1 MLNYDIIILGENMKK
16 KKRYRLKKG
25 RILLAIILLIGIIT
39 LAFNTPNI
47 INYISLKTLNYSD
60 TSIKLIKDND
70 LEIKKYSKTL
80 DNIINTKNFEKE
92 KLEYYLEI
100 EYQEKEK
107 FLENINKLIEKGYN
121 SKEINTIYNKT
132 NNIELILNNEY
143 NKNILPILNSNYY
156 KEDNLERYLN
166 YNSDNIVLDVNMY
179 LDYEFYTHDIEI
191 ENIDSLVIVNK
202 YYKLPKDYEPELVA
216 INTKYAVNDRQLL
229 TREAKFAFEE
239 MCENAQKDDIYL
251 YSGSAYRSYSYQ
263 NTLYNNRV
271 YNEGLEY
278 ANKTAA
284 KAGYSEHQTGLA
296 IDITKSKYNYMNNYI
311 DEEDKEFEWLEENA
325 HKYGFIL
332 RYPKN
337 KSDITGYA
345 YEPWHFRY
353 LTIEVAAE
361 LKEKNITYEEYIG
374 MK

>member
-1 MLNYDIIILGENMKK
+1 MLNYDIIILGEHMKK